1 MATINFSKYFT
12 QIRAASYGLVLIG
25 LALGIAGAV
34 RSAAILVAIGAATF
48 TSNQFVFSNK
58 RRKIEFILPMAL
70 ALLLFVV
77 ALTLPH
83 AK

>member
-1 MATINFSKYFT
+1 MMREFIKELGSKKIF
-12 QIRAASYGLVLIG
+12 AAVAVAIGVLV
-25 LALGIAGAV
+25 GIAGAV
-34 RSAAILVAIGAATF
+34 RTGSVFIAIGASIYTAVQY
-48 TSNQFVFSNK
+48 SRSESK
-58 RRKIEFILPMAL
+58 RRIELVVPLLI